1 MKYIDLHSD
10 TFTMLHYPKE
20 DLLDNKRMVSIPAL
34 QDGEAW
40 IQCFSAFVPTGYF
53 PHLCRDA
60 FVWKRF
66 CDIADKKDALLE
78 HHSDVLVPV
87 ESWADVERLAGQQKA
102 GERRTEAEKTDVER
116 QNVERCT
123 EAEKTDMERLA
134 EQQKA
139 GETGALEDPAAET
152 RKDSGKIGVIF
163 TGEDLGVIGSDLR
176 KLDTVYQR
184 GVRIATLTWN
194 HENAIGF
201 PNSAKP
207 QVMQAPLKPF
217 GTETVEKMNEL
228 GIVIDVSHLSDGGF
242 WDVAHVSS
250 KPFIATHSNSREITN
265 NPRNLTDAM
274 IKAIAKRGGVIGI
287 NFAPQFL
294 SGRGDDTSRIRDILR
309 HIRHIRNVGGS
320 DVLAIGTDFDGIRG
334 HLEIDSPAKMPL
346 LAHVLTKCGMKESE
360 LEKIFYKN
368 ALRVFREVW
377 REK

>member
-87 ESWADVERLAGQQKA
+87 ESWADVERLA
-102 GERRTEAEKTDVER
+102 
-116 QNVERCT
+116 
-123 EAEKTDMERLA
+123 

-217 GTETVEKMNEL
+217 GIETVEKMNEL

-334 HLEIDSPAKMPL
+334 HLEIDSPAKMQL